1 MRDLIFSNLCGER
14 DRCGVGE
21 GAKSRLTTR
30 SCGGQVA
37 AACDL
42 YMCQDVV
49 LGSLAVSKSQQT
61 SDRFRKGGK
70 RTNQTCVN
78 SGDTLA
84 VSNP

>member
-21 GAKSRLTTR
+21 GARSRLTTR

-42 YMCQDVV
+42 YMCQDDRSFWGAWPFQNRNRPAIDSAKEESVPTR
-49 LGSLAVSKSQQT
+49 LASTVAIPS
-61 SDRFRKGGK
+61 
-70 RTNQTCVN
+70 
-78 SGDTLA
+78 
-84 VSNP
+84 P